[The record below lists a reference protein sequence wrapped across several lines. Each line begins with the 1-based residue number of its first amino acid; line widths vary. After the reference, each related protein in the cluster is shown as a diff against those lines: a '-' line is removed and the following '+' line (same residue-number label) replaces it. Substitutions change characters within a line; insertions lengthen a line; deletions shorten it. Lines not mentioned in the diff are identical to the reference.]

1 MNAIICASRVEPIA
15 RVPSVTARS
24 RADRRH
30 RVVAVVV
37 VVVVAVATHHELS
50 QLWPQRLQAFV
61 QIHLAPVALRELH
74 DVRLPE
80 RRRDVVELVAVERV
94 AVAAAEAEEPIAAH
108 GGVGGRAPRSAA
120 ERDARRARASD
131 DRMSRVDEALGALP
145 ATRAPDAHH
154 GARDALT
161 PLGLAKWRAYF
172 RAQPPLAEG
181 IDCAT
186 EIPGV
191 SAGYELRTGRANEL
205 EPLLRQALPI
215 AKMNLEAPDRATL
228 TRAFGGLGKGAPF
241 ALSEEDKGAVAPAIV
256 ALKALRAKEAKR
268 AEGEDEA
275 SAREKKKRKRE
286 SKKEKKDK
294 RKRTDD
300 GGQTTSQGV
309 SAGISTGDSDG
320 TRNTGA
326 ATAATASGGAAPS
339 EPMVE

>member
-1 MNAIICASRVEPIA
+1 
-15 RVPSVTARS
+15 
-24 RADRRH
+24 
-30 RVVAVVV
+30 
-37 VVVVAVATHHELS
+37 
-50 QLWPQRLQAFV
+50 
-61 QIHLAPVALRELH
+61 
-74 DVRLPE
+74 
-80 RRRDVVELVAVERV
+80 
-94 AVAAAEAEEPIAAH
+94 
-108 GGVGGRAPRSAA
+108 
-120 ERDARRARASD
+120 
-131 DRMSRVDEALGALP
+131 MSRVDEALGALP

-256 ALKALRAKEAKR
+256 ALKALRATEAKK
-268 AEGEDEA
+268 AEGGDET

-320 TRNTGA
+320 
-326 ATAATASGGAAPS
+326 P
-339 EPMVE
+339 

>member
-1 MNAIICASRVEPIA
+1 
-15 RVPSVTARS
+15 
-24 RADRRH
+24 
-30 RVVAVVV
+30 
-37 VVVVAVATHHELS
+37 
-50 QLWPQRLQAFV
+50 
-61 QIHLAPVALRELH
+61 
-74 DVRLPE
+74 
-80 RRRDVVELVAVERV
+80 
-94 AVAAAEAEEPIAAH
+94 
-108 GGVGGRAPRSAA
+108 
-120 ERDARRARASD
+120 
-131 DRMSRVDEALGALP
+131 MSRVDEALGALP

-256 ALKALRAKEAKR
+256 ALKALRATEAKR
-268 AEGEDEA
+268 AEGGDEA

-326 ATAATASGGAAPS
+326 RRRRRRRRRAAATRLRSRWSSETPTSQSARSSRHRAVVSAKSRALTSHSEIASNS
-339 EPMVE
+339 EIKVIFLSFSNGERRQHRLFLVKSSFLAHGS

>member
-1 MNAIICASRVEPIA
+1 
-15 RVPSVTARS
+15 
-24 RADRRH
+24 
-30 RVVAVVV
+30 
-37 VVVVAVATHHELS
+37 
-50 QLWPQRLQAFV
+50 
-61 QIHLAPVALRELH
+61 
-74 DVRLPE
+74 
-80 RRRDVVELVAVERV
+80 
-94 AVAAAEAEEPIAAH
+94 
-108 GGVGGRAPRSAA
+108 
-120 ERDARRARASD
+120 
-131 DRMSRVDEALGALP
+131 MSRVDEALGALP

-154 GARDALT
+154 GARDART

-256 ALKALRAKEAKR
+256 ALKALRATEAKK
-268 AEGEDEA
+268 AEGGDET

-326 ATAATASGGAAPS
+326 ATAATAATASGGDAPS